1 MRSGFEFGV
10 VGLDSGAAR
19 FRRCEEWCAM
29 IERCWKMEKVET
41 GEKKKKKK
49 EGKVT
54 LFFSFGLVL
63 FCLWEKR

>member
-41 GEKKKKKK
+41 GEKKKKKRR
-49 EGKVT
+49 ESDSFF
-54 LFFSFGLVL
+54 LFRFGFVL
-63 FCLWEKR
+63 FVGE

>member
-1 MRSGFEFGV
+1 MSKFLSSVLEMVQYVIVLRVFEFGV

-49 EGKVT
+49 KGK
-54 LFFSFGLVL
+54 
-63 FCLWEKR
+63 

>member
-19 FRRCEEWCAM
+19 FRPCEEWCAM

-49 EGKVT
+49 KGK
-54 LFFSFGLVL
+54 
-63 FCLWEKR
+63 